1 MAFKHIEAVD
11 LWQFRVR
18 EHLAWV
24 SGHLD
29 QCEDIAMWVCAYSG
43 SEHDVIGA
51 ESHLHLGL
59 AFCLLD
65 DDYLPLFSR
74 LLPVCCANDRLE
86 LGPRMQ
92 TILGGDATL
101 DASAS
106 IEHRNQLCGAV
117 QAVRGNTYLSAY
129 LRISDPLAYF
139 RVGI

>member
-92 TILGGDATL
+92 TVLRGDASV
-101 DASAS
+101 DASARVAPQ
-106 IEHRNQLCGAV
+106 HHPRGLLRAV
-117 QAVRGNTYLSAY
+117 WSNIYLSAY
-129 LRISDPLAYF
+129 SRISDPLAYF